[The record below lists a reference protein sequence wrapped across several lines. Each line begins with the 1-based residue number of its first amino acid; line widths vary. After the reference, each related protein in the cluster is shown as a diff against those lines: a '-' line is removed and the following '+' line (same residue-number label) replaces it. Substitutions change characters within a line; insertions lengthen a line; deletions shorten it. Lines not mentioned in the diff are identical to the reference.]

1 MKNKVK
7 KLLLLMWILLI
18 CCILS
23 SCEKEKKKVTITV
36 IHSWGGT
43 EADHVAMRQIYEQ
56 FQNENPDIN
65 LRLISMPTRNE
76 TLRKVED
83 MIMVGDTPD
92 IIAFSG
98 MGENSIYNF
107 MVENNMALDIQPY
120 LEEDS
125 EFDRDISE
133 TNKKYWKTKAG
144 NLYTVVDVL
153 SLSGGYWYNEE
164 ILEKSG
170 IKELP
175 STWDEFISMCT
186 QINNRAEKE
195 STEVKPLKPSAEG
208 YLYFMDHMLLNRTDT
223 INDVRHDSFI
233 DVLKKMES
241 IYQFSTFENMSY
253 SYRDETELFNEGRL
267 AIYVNGVWAA
277 PMISENIHAKYA
289 LLPTND
295 GISMSCESASLGY
308 VLGKSGSRERED
320 ASVRFLKYMLS
331 KKVQIQ
337 ILEQTE
343 QFPANPNISLEKYKD
358 EKKRMYQAVK
368 TVLDANRKI
377 EIPDNVWSAS
387 QKEYFTDSLVY
398 VQRSC
403 LCTEKATHHSAYKRY
418 AQPDNAF
425 QHHTCRH
432 TACRTCGLRASHSHV
447 EGRKSKRPQLVAVR

>member
-1 MKNKVK
+1 MKNNMK
-7 KLLLLMWILLI
+7 KLLLLMGIMLI
-18 CCILS
+18 CCMLS
-23 SCEKEKKKVTITV
+23 SCEKETKKVTITV

-125 EFDRDISE
+125 EFDRDVSK
-133 TNKKYWKTKAG
+133 TNKKYWTTKAG

-164 ILEKSG
+164 ILEKAG
-170 IKELP
+170 VKQLP
-175 STWDEFISMCT
+175 ETWNEFIDMCDR
-186 QINNRAEKE
+186 INEWSKKE
-195 STEVKPLKPSAEG
+195 SAEVKPLRPSAEG
-208 YLYFMDHMLLNRTDT
+208 YLYFMDHMLFSDKDSISEISDEDFADT
-223 INDVRHDSFI
+223 
-233 DVLKKMES
+233 LKKMES
-241 IYQFSTFENMSY
+241 IYHFSTFENTSY
-253 SYRDETELFNEGRL
+253 SYRDETRLFNEGRL
-267 AIYVNGVWAA
+267 AIYVNGVWGA
-277 PMISENIHAKYA
+277 PMISEKIHAKYA

-308 VLGKSGSRERED
+308 VLGKSGSKERED
-320 ASVRFLKYMLS
+320 ASVRFLKYILS
-331 KKVQIQ
+331 EKVQIQ
-337 ILEQTE
+337 ILERTE
-343 QFPANPNISLEKYKD
+343 QFPANPNISLEKYKN
-358 EKKRMYQAVK
+358 EKNRMYQAA
-368 TVLDANRKI
+368 TLVLDAERKI

-387 QKEYFTDSLVY
+387 QKEYFTDNIFKVLTNEMDKQELVDNID
-398 VQRSC
+398 
-403 LCTEKATHHSAYKRY
+403 KRI
-418 AQPDNAF
+418 
-425 QHHTCRH
+425 R
-432 TACRTCGLRASHSHV
+432 
-447 EGRKSKRPQLVAVR
+447 

>member
-43 EADHVAMRQIYEQ
+43 ETDHVAMRQIYEQ

-120 LEEDS
+120 LEEDL
-125 EFDRDISE
+125 EFDRDVSE
-133 TNKKYWKTKAG
+133 TNKKYWTTGAG
-144 NLYTVVDVL
+144 DLYTVVDVL

-164 ILEKSG
+164 ILEKAG
-170 IKELP
+170 IKQLP
-175 STWDEFISMCT
+175 ETWNEFIDMCDR
-186 QINNRAEKE
+186 INEWSKEE
-195 STEVKPLKPSAEG
+195 STEVKPLRPSAEG
-208 YLYFMDHMLLNRTDT
+208 YLYFMDHMLFSEKDSVSENSDEDFVDT
-223 INDVRHDSFI
+223 
-233 DVLKKMES
+233 LKKMES
-241 IYQFSTFENMSY
+241 IYHFSKFENTSY
-253 SYRDETELFNEGRL
+253 SYRDETRLFNEGRI
-267 AIYVNGVWAA
+267 AIYVNGVWGA
-277 PMISENIHAKYA
+277 PMISEKIHAKYA

-308 VLGKSGSRERED
+308 VLGKSGSKERED
-320 ASVRFLKYMLS
+320 ASVRFLKYILS
-331 KKVQIQ
+331 KKVQTQ
-337 ILEQTE
+337 ILERTE
-343 QFPANPNISLEKYKD
+343 QFPANPNISLEKYKN
-358 EKKRMYQAVK
+358 EKNRMYQAA
-368 TVLDANRKI
+368 TLVLDAERKI
-377 EIPDNVWSAS
+377 EIADNVWSAS
-387 QKEYFTDSLVY
+387 QKEYFTDNIFKVLTNEMDKQELVDNID
-398 VQRSC
+398 
-403 LCTEKATHHSAYKRY
+403 KRI
-418 AQPDNAF
+418 
-425 QHHTCRH
+425 R
-432 TACRTCGLRASHSHV
+432 
-447 EGRKSKRPQLVAVR
+447 

>member
-43 EADHVAMRQIYEQ
+43 ETDHVAMRQIYEQ

-120 LEEDS
+120 LEEDL
-125 EFDRDISE
+125 EFDRDVSE
-133 TNKKYWKTKAG
+133 TNKKYWTTGAG
-144 NLYTVVDVL
+144 DLYTVVDVL

-164 ILEKSG
+164 ILEKAG
-170 IKELP
+170 IKQLP
-175 STWDEFISMCT
+175 ETWNEFIDMCNR
-186 QINNRAEKE
+186 INEWSKEE
-195 STEVKPLKPSAEG
+195 STEVKPLRPSAEG
-208 YLYFMDHMLLNRTDT
+208 YVYFMDHMLFSEKDSVSEISDEDFVDT
-223 INDVRHDSFI
+223 
-233 DVLKKMES
+233 LKKMES
-241 IYQFSTFENMSY
+241 IYHFSKFENTSY
-253 SYRDETELFNEGRL
+253 SYRDETRLFNEGRI
-267 AIYVNGVWAA
+267 AIYVNGVWGA
-277 PMISENIHAKYA
+277 PMISEKIHAKYA

-308 VLGKSGSRERED
+308 VLGKSGSKERED
-320 ASVRFLKYMLS
+320 ASVRFLKYILS
-331 KKVQIQ
+331 KKVQTQ
-337 ILEQTE
+337 ILERTE
-343 QFPANPNISLEKYKD
+343 QFPANPNISLEKYKN
-358 EKKRMYQAVK
+358 EKNRMYQAA
-368 TVLDANRKI
+368 TLVLDAERKI

-387 QKEYFTDSLVY
+387 QKEYFTDNIFKVLTNEMDKQELVDNID
-398 VQRSC
+398 
-403 LCTEKATHHSAYKRY
+403 KRI
-418 AQPDNAF
+418 
-425 QHHTCRH
+425 R
-432 TACRTCGLRASHSHV
+432 
-447 EGRKSKRPQLVAVR
+447 

>member
-18 CCILS
+18 CCMLS
-23 SCEKEKKKVTITV
+23 GCEKEKKKVTITV

-120 LEEDS
+120 LEEDA
-125 EFDRDISE
+125 EFDGNVSKA
-133 TNKKYWKTKAG
+133 NKKYWTTKAG

-164 ILEKSG
+164 ILEKAG
-170 IKELP
+170 VKQLP
-175 STWDEFISMCT
+175 ETWNEFIDMCDR
-186 QINNRAEKE
+186 INEWSKKE
-195 STEVKPLKPSAEG
+195 SAEVKPLRPSAEG
-208 YLYFMDHMLLNRTDT
+208 YLYFMDHMLFSEKDSISEISDEDFVDT
-223 INDVRHDSFI
+223 
-233 DVLKKMES
+233 LKKMES
-241 IYQFSTFENMSY
+241 IYHFSTFENTSY
-253 SYRDETELFNEGRL
+253 SYRDETRLFNEGRL
-267 AIYVNGVWAA
+267 AIYVNGVWGA
-277 PMISENIHAKYA
+277 PMISEKIHAKYA
-289 LLPTND
+289 LLPTKD

-308 VLGKSGSRERED
+308 VLGKSGSKERED
-320 ASVRFLKYMLS
+320 ASVRFLKYILS
-331 KKVQIQ
+331 EKVQIQ
-337 ILEQTE
+337 ILERTE
-343 QFPANPNISLEKYKD
+343 QFPANPNISLEKYKN
-358 EKKRMYQAVK
+358 EKNRMYQAA
-368 TVLDANRKI
+368 TLVLDAERKI

-387 QKEYFTDSLVY
+387 QKEYFTDNIFKVLTNEMDKQELVDNID
-398 VQRSC
+398 
-403 LCTEKATHHSAYKRY
+403 KRI
-418 AQPDNAF
+418 
-425 QHHTCRH
+425 R
-432 TACRTCGLRASHSHV
+432 
-447 EGRKSKRPQLVAVR
+447 

>member
-1 MKNKVK
+1 MNNKVK

-18 CCILS
+18 CCMLS

-43 EADHVAMRQIYEQ
+43 ETDHVAMRQIYGQ

-125 EFDRDISE
+125 EFDRDVSE
-133 TNKKYWKTKAG
+133 TNKKYWTTGAG
-144 NLYTVVDVL
+144 DLYTVVDVL

-164 ILEKSG
+164 ILEKAG
-170 IKELP
+170 IKQLP
-175 STWDEFISMCT
+175 ETWNEFIDMCNR
-186 QINNRAEKE
+186 INEWSKEE
-195 STEVKPLKPSAEG
+195 STEVKPLRPSAEG
-208 YLYFMDHMLLNRTDT
+208 YLYFMDHMLFSEKDSVSEISDEDFVDT
-223 INDVRHDSFI
+223 
-233 DVLKKMES
+233 LKKMES
-241 IYQFSTFENMSY
+241 IYHFSKFENTSY
-253 SYRDETELFNEGRL
+253 SYRDETRLFNEGRI
-267 AIYVNGVWAA
+267 AIYVNGVWGA
-277 PMISENIHAKYA
+277 PMISEKIHAKYA

-308 VLGKSGSRERED
+308 VLGKSGSKERED
-320 ASVRFLKYMLS
+320 ASVRFLKYILS
-331 KKVQIQ
+331 KKVQTQ
-337 ILEQTE
+337 ILERTE
-343 QFPANPNISLEKYKD
+343 QFPANPNISLEKYKN
-358 EKKRMYQAVK
+358 EKNRMYQAA
-368 TVLDANRKI
+368 TLVLDAERKI

-387 QKEYFTDSLVY
+387 QKEYFTDNIFKVLTNEMDKQELVDNID
-398 VQRSC
+398 
-403 LCTEKATHHSAYKRY
+403 KRI
-418 AQPDNAF
+418 
-425 QHHTCRH
+425 R
-432 TACRTCGLRASHSHV
+432 
-447 EGRKSKRPQLVAVR
+447 

>member
-23 SCEKEKKKVTITV
+23 SCEKEKKKVIITV

-43 EADHVAMRQIYEQ
+43 ETDHVAMRQIYEQ

-120 LEEDS
+120 LEEDL
-125 EFDRDISE
+125 EFDRDVSE
-133 TNKKYWKTKAG
+133 TNKKYWTTGAG
-144 NLYTVVDVL
+144 DLYTVVDVL

-164 ILEKSG
+164 ILEKAG
-170 IKELP
+170 IKQLP
-175 STWDEFISMCT
+175 ETWNEFIDMCNR
-186 QINNRAEKE
+186 INEWSKEE
-195 STEVKPLKPSAEG
+195 STEVKPLRPSAEG
-208 YLYFMDHMLLNRTDT
+208 YLYFMDHMLFSEKDSVSEISDEDFVDT
-223 INDVRHDSFI
+223 
-233 DVLKKMES
+233 LKKMES
-241 IYQFSTFENMSY
+241 IYHFSKFENTSY
-253 SYRDETELFNEGRL
+253 SYRDETRLFNEGRI
-267 AIYVNGVWAA
+267 AIYVNGVWGA
-277 PMISENIHAKYA
+277 PMISEKIHAKYA

-308 VLGKSGSRERED
+308 VLGKSGSKERED
-320 ASVRFLKYMLS
+320 ASVRFLKYILS
-331 KKVQIQ
+331 KKVQTQ
-337 ILEQTE
+337 ILERTE
-343 QFPANPNISLEKYKD
+343 QFPANPNISLEKYKN
-358 EKKRMYQAVK
+358 EKNRMYQAA
-368 TVLDANRKI
+368 TLVLDAERKI

-387 QKEYFTDSLVY
+387 QKEYFTDNIFKVLTNEMDKQELVDNID
-398 VQRSC
+398 
-403 LCTEKATHHSAYKRY
+403 KRI
-418 AQPDNAF
+418 
-425 QHHTCRH
+425 R
-432 TACRTCGLRASHSHV
+432 
-447 EGRKSKRPQLVAVR
+447 

>member
-23 SCEKEKKKVTITV
+23 SCEKEKKKVIITV

-43 EADHVAMRQIYEQ
+43 ETDHVAMRQIYEQ

-107 MVENNMALDIQPY
+107 MVGNNMALDIQPY

-125 EFDRDISE
+125 EFDRDVSE
-133 TNKKYWKTKAG
+133 TNKKYWTTGAG
-144 NLYTVVDVL
+144 DLYTVVDVL

-164 ILEKSG
+164 ILEKAG
-170 IKELP
+170 IKQLP
-175 STWDEFISMCT
+175 ETWNEFIDMCDR
-186 QINNRAEKE
+186 INEWSKEE
-195 STEVKPLKPSAEG
+195 STEVKPLRPSAEG
-208 YLYFMDHMLLNRTDT
+208 YLYFMDHMLFSEKDSVSEISDEDFVDT
-223 INDVRHDSFI
+223 
-233 DVLKKMES
+233 LKKMES
-241 IYQFSTFENMSY
+241 IYHFSKFENTSY
-253 SYRDETELFNEGRL
+253 SYRDETRLFNEGRL
-267 AIYVNGVWAA
+267 AIYVNGVWGA
-277 PMISENIHAKYA
+277 PMISEKIHAKYA

-308 VLGKSGSRERED
+308 VLGKSGSKERED
-320 ASVRFLKYMLS
+320 ASVRFLKYILS
-331 KKVQIQ
+331 KKVQTQ
-337 ILEQTE
+337 ILERTE
-343 QFPANPNISLEKYKD
+343 QFPANPNISLEKYKN
-358 EKKRMYQAVK
+358 EKNRMYQAA
-368 TVLDANRKI
+368 TLVLDAERKI

-387 QKEYFTDSLVY
+387 QKEYFTDNIFKVLTNEMDKQELVDNIDKRIRRLKEHVKYCCQSKYFTCSFCLY
-398 VQRSC
+398 VNII
-403 LCTEKATHHSAYKRY
+403 H
-418 AQPDNAF
+418 D
-425 QHHTCRH
+425 
-432 TACRTCGLRASHSHV
+432 
-447 EGRKSKRPQLVAVR
+447 

>member
-43 EADHVAMRQIYEQ
+43 ETDHVAMRQIYEQ

-120 LEEDS
+120 LEEDL
-125 EFDRDISE
+125 EFDRDVSE
-133 TNKKYWKTKAG
+133 TNKKYWTTGAG
-144 NLYTVVDVL
+144 DLYTVVDVL

-164 ILEKSG
+164 ILEKAG
-170 IKELP
+170 IKQLP
-175 STWDEFISMCT
+175 ETWNEFIDMCNR
-186 QINNRAEKE
+186 INEWSKEE
-195 STEVKPLKPSAEG
+195 STELKPLRPSAEG
-208 YLYFMDHMLLNRTDT
+208 YLYFMDHMLFSEKDSVSEISDEDFVDT
-223 INDVRHDSFI
+223 
-233 DVLKKMES
+233 LKKMES
-241 IYQFSTFENMSY
+241 IYHFSKFENTSY
-253 SYRDETELFNEGRL
+253 SYRDETRLFNEGRI
-267 AIYVNGVWAA
+267 AIYVNGVWGA
-277 PMISENIHAKYA
+277 PMISEKIHAKYA

-308 VLGKSGSRERED
+308 VLGKSGSKERED
-320 ASVRFLKYMLS
+320 ASVRFLKYILS
-331 KKVQIQ
+331 KKVQTQ
-337 ILEQTE
+337 ILERTE
-343 QFPANPNISLEKYKD
+343 QFPANPNISLEKYKN
-358 EKKRMYQAVK
+358 EKNRMYQAA
-368 TVLDANRKI
+368 TLVLDAERKI

-387 QKEYFTDSLVY
+387 QKEYFTDNIFKLLTNEMDKQELVDNID
-398 VQRSC
+398 
-403 LCTEKATHHSAYKRY
+403 KRI
-418 AQPDNAF
+418 
-425 QHHTCRH
+425 R
-432 TACRTCGLRASHSHV
+432 
-447 EGRKSKRPQLVAVR
+447 

>member
-18 CCILS
+18 CCMLS
-23 SCEKEKKKVTITV
+23 GCEKEKKKVTITV

-120 LEEDS
+120 LEEDA
-125 EFDRDISE
+125 EFAGNVSK
-133 TNKKYWKTKAG
+133 TNKKYWTTKAG
-144 NLYTVVDVL
+144 NLYTIVDVL

-164 ILEKSG
+164 ILEKAG
-170 IKELP
+170 VRQLP
-175 STWDEFISMCT
+175 GTWNEFIAMCDR
-186 QINNRAEKE
+186 INEWAKKE
-195 STEVKPLKPSAEG
+195 SAEVKPLRPSAEG
-208 YLYFMDHMLLNRTDT
+208 YLYFMDHMLLSEKDALNEIGDE
-223 INDVRHDSFI
+223 DFL

-241 IYQFSTFENMSY
+241 IYSFSTFENTAY
-253 SYRDETELFNEGRL
+253 SYRDETRLFNEGRL
-267 AIYVNGVWAA
+267 AICVNGVWGA
-277 PMISENIHAKYA
+277 PMISEKIHAKYA

-295 GISMSCESASLGY
+295 GISMSCESSSLGY
-308 VLGKSGSRERED
+308 VLGKSGSKEQED
-320 ASVRFLKYMLS
+320 ASVRFLKYILS
-331 KKVQIQ
+331 KKVQTQ
-337 ILEQTE
+337 ILERTE

-358 EKKRMYQAVK
+358 EKKRMYQAA
-368 TVLDANRKI
+368 TLVLDAERKI

-387 QKEYFTDSLVY
+387 QKEYFTDNIFKVLTNEMDKQELVDNID
-398 VQRSC
+398 
-403 LCTEKATHHSAYKRY
+403 KRI
-418 AQPDNAF
+418 
-425 QHHTCRH
+425 R
-432 TACRTCGLRASHSHV
+432 
-447 EGRKSKRPQLVAVR
+447 

>member
-7 KLLLLMWILLI
+7 KLLLLIWILLI

-43 EADHVAMRQIYEQ
+43 ETDHVAMRQIYEQ

-133 TNKKYWKTKAG
+133 TNKKYWTTGAG
-144 NLYTVVDVL
+144 DLYTVVDVL

-170 IKELP
+170 IKQLP
-175 STWDEFISMCT
+175 ETWNEFIDMCDR
-186 QINNRAEKE
+186 INEWSKEE
-195 STEVKPLKPSAEG
+195 STEVKPLRPSAEG
-208 YLYFMDHMLLNRTDT
+208 YLYFMDHMLFSEKDSVSEISDEDFVDT
-223 INDVRHDSFI
+223 
-233 DVLKKMES
+233 LKKMES
-241 IYQFSTFENMSY
+241 IYHFSKFENTSY
-253 SYRDETELFNEGRL
+253 SYRDETRLFNEGRL
-267 AIYVNGVWAA
+267 AIYVNGVWGA
-277 PMISENIHAKYA
+277 PMISEKIHAKYA

-308 VLGKSGSRERED
+308 VLGKSGSKERED
-320 ASVRFLKYMLS
+320 ASVRFLKYILS
-331 KKVQIQ
+331 KKVQTQ
-337 ILEQTE
+337 ILERTE
-343 QFPANPNISLEKYKD
+343 QFPANPNISLEKYKN
-358 EKKRMYQAVK
+358 EKNRMYQAA
-368 TVLDANRKI
+368 TLVLDAERKI

-387 QKEYFTDSLVY
+387 QKEYFTDNIFKVLMNEMDKQELVDNID
-398 VQRSC
+398 
-403 LCTEKATHHSAYKRY
+403 KRI
-418 AQPDNAF
+418 
-425 QHHTCRH
+425 R
-432 TACRTCGLRASHSHV
+432 
-447 EGRKSKRPQLVAVR
+447 

>member
-18 CCILS
+18 CCMLRG
-23 SCEKEKKKVTITV
+23 CEQEKKKVTITV

-120 LEEDS
+120 LEEDA
-125 EFDRDISE
+125 EFAGNVSK
-133 TNKKYWKTKAG
+133 TNKKYWTTKAG
-144 NLYTVVDVL
+144 NLYTIVDVL

-164 ILEKSG
+164 ILEKAG
-170 IKELP
+170 VRQLP
-175 STWDEFISMCT
+175 GTWNEFIAMCDR
-186 QINNRAEKE
+186 INEWAKKE
-195 STEVKPLKPSAEG
+195 SAEVKPLRPSAEG
-208 YLYFMDHMLLNRTDT
+208 YLYFMDHMLLSEKDALNEIGDE
-223 INDVRHDSFI
+223 DFLY
-233 DVLKKMES
+233 VLKKMES
-241 IYQFSTFENMSY
+241 IYSFSTFENIAY
-253 SYRDETELFNEGRL
+253 SYRDETRLFNEGRL
-267 AIYVNGVWAA
+267 AIYVNGVWGA
-277 PMISENIHAKYA
+277 PMISEKIHAKYA

-295 GISMSCESASLGY
+295 GISMSCESSSLGY
-308 VLGKSGSRERED
+308 VLGKSGSKERED
-320 ASVRFLKYMLS
+320 ASVRFLKYILS
-331 KKVQIQ
+331 KKVQTQ
-337 ILEQTE
+337 ILERTE

-358 EKKRMYQAVK
+358 EKKRMYQAA
-368 TVLDANRKI
+368 TLVLDAERKI

-387 QKEYFTDSLVY
+387 QKEYFTDNIFRVLTNEMDKQELVDNI
-398 VQRSC
+398 
-403 LCTEKATHHSAYKRY
+403 EKRI
-418 AQPDNAF
+418 
-425 QHHTCRH
+425 R
-432 TACRTCGLRASHSHV
+432 
-447 EGRKSKRPQLVAVR
+447 

>member
-18 CCILS
+18 CFMLS
-23 SCEKEKKKVTITV
+23 GCEKEKKKVTITV

-125 EFDRDISE
+125 EFDRDISK
-133 TNKKYWKTKAG
+133 TNKKYWTTKAG

-164 ILEKSG
+164 ILEKAG
-170 IKELP
+170 VRQLP
-175 STWDEFISMCT
+175 GTWNEFIAMCDR
-186 QINNRAEKE
+186 INEWAKKE
-195 STEVKPLKPSAEG
+195 SAEVKPLRPSAEG
-208 YLYFMDHMLLNRTDT
+208 YLYFMDHMLFSEKDSISEISDEDFVDT
-223 INDVRHDSFI
+223 
-233 DVLKKMES
+233 LKKMES
-241 IYQFSTFENMSY
+241 IYHFSTFENTSY
-253 SYRDETELFNEGRL
+253 SYRDETRLFNEGRL
-267 AIYVNGVWAA
+267 AIYVNGVWGA
-277 PMISENIHAKYA
+277 PMISEKIHAKYA
-289 LLPTND
+289 LLPTKD

-308 VLGKSGSRERED
+308 VLGKSGSKERED
-320 ASVRFLKYMLS
+320 ASVRFLKYILS
-331 KKVQIQ
+331 EKVQIQ
-337 ILEQTE
+337 ILERTE
-343 QFPANPNISLEKYKD
+343 QFPANPNISLEKYKN
-358 EKKRMYQAVK
+358 EKNRMYQAA
-368 TVLDANRKI
+368 TLVLDAERKI

-387 QKEYFTDSLVY
+387 QKEYFTDNIFKVLTNEMDKQELVDNID
-398 VQRSC
+398 
-403 LCTEKATHHSAYKRY
+403 KRI
-418 AQPDNAF
+418 
-425 QHHTCRH
+425 R
-432 TACRTCGLRASHSHV
+432 
-447 EGRKSKRPQLVAVR
+447 

>member
-7 KLLLLMWILLI
+7 KLLLLIWILLI

-43 EADHVAMRQIYEQ
+43 ETDHVAMRQIYEQ

-125 EFDRDISE
+125 EFDRDVSE
-133 TNKKYWKTKAG
+133 TNKKYWTTGAG
-144 NLYTVVDVL
+144 DLYTVVDVL

-164 ILEKSG
+164 ILEKAG
-170 IKELP
+170 IKQLP
-175 STWDEFISMCT
+175 ETWNEFIDMCDR
-186 QINNRAEKE
+186 INEWSKEE
-195 STEVKPLKPSAEG
+195 STEVKPLRPSAEG
-208 YLYFMDHMLLNRTDT
+208 YLYFMDHMLFSEKDSVSEISDEDFVDT
-223 INDVRHDSFI
+223 
-233 DVLKKMES
+233 LKKMES
-241 IYQFSTFENMSY
+241 IYHFSKFENTSY
-253 SYRDETELFNEGRL
+253 SYRDETRLFNEGRL
-267 AIYVNGVWAA
+267 AIYVNGVWGA
-277 PMISENIHAKYA
+277 PMISEKIHATYA

-308 VLGKSGSRERED
+308 VLGKSGSKERED
-320 ASVRFLKYMLS
+320 ASVRFLKYILS
-331 KKVQIQ
+331 KKVQTQ
-337 ILEQTE
+337 ILERTE
-343 QFPANPNISLEKYKD
+343 QFPANPNISLEKYKN
-358 EKKRMYQAVK
+358 EKNRMYQAA
-368 TVLDANRKI
+368 TLVLDAERKI

-387 QKEYFTDSLVY
+387 QKEYFTDNIFKVLTNEMDKQELVDNID
-398 VQRSC
+398 
-403 LCTEKATHHSAYKRY
+403 KRI
-418 AQPDNAF
+418 
-425 QHHTCRH
+425 R
-432 TACRTCGLRASHSHV
+432 
-447 EGRKSKRPQLVAVR
+447 

>member
-18 CCILS
+18 CCMLS
-23 SCEKEKKKVTITV
+23 SCEKGKKKVIITV

-43 EADHVAMRQIYEQ
+43 ETDHVAMRQIYEQ

-125 EFDRDISE
+125 EFDRDVSE
-133 TNKKYWKTKAG
+133 TNKKYWTTGAG
-144 NLYTVVDVL
+144 DLYTVVDVL

-164 ILEKSG
+164 ILEKAG
-170 IKELP
+170 IKQLP
-175 STWDEFISMCT
+175 ETWNEFIDMCNR
-186 QINNRAEKE
+186 INEWSKEE
-195 STEVKPLKPSAEG
+195 STEVKPLRPSAEG
-208 YLYFMDHMLLNRTDT
+208 YLYFMDHMLFSEKDSVSEISDEDFVDT
-223 INDVRHDSFI
+223 
-233 DVLKKMES
+233 LKKMES
-241 IYQFSTFENMSY
+241 IYHFSKFENTSY
-253 SYRDETELFNEGRL
+253 SYRDETRLFNEGRI
-267 AIYVNGVWAA
+267 AIYVNGVWGA
-277 PMISENIHAKYA
+277 PMISEKIHAKYA

-308 VLGKSGSRERED
+308 VLGKSGSKERED
-320 ASVRFLKYMLS
+320 ASVRFLKYILS
-331 KKVQIQ
+331 KKVQTQ
-337 ILEQTE
+337 ILERTE
-343 QFPANPNISLEKYKD
+343 QFPANPNISLEKYKN
-358 EKKRMYQAVK
+358 EKKRMYQAS
-368 TVLDANRKI
+368 TLVLDAERKI

-387 QKEYFTDSLVY
+387 QKEYFTDNIFKVLTNEMDKQELVDNID
-398 VQRSC
+398 
-403 LCTEKATHHSAYKRY
+403 KRI
-418 AQPDNAF
+418 
-425 QHHTCRH
+425 R
-432 TACRTCGLRASHSHV
+432 
-447 EGRKSKRPQLVAVR
+447 

>member
-18 CCILS
+18 CCMLS
-23 SCEKEKKKVTITV
+23 GCEKEKKKVTITV

-125 EFDRDISE
+125 EFDRDVSK
-133 TNKKYWKTKAG
+133 TNKKYWTTKAG

-164 ILEKSG
+164 ILEKAG
-170 IKELP
+170 VKQLP
-175 STWDEFISMCT
+175 ETWNEFIDMCDR
-186 QINNRAEKE
+186 INEWSKEE
-195 STEVKPLKPSAEG
+195 STEVKPLRPSAEG
-208 YLYFMDHMLLNRTDT
+208 YLYFMDHMLFSEKDSVSEISDEDFVDT
-223 INDVRHDSFI
+223 
-233 DVLKKMES
+233 LKKMES
-241 IYQFSTFENMSY
+241 IYHFSTFENTSY
-253 SYRDETELFNEGRL
+253 SYRDETRLFNEGRL
-267 AIYVNGVWAA
+267 AIYVNGVWGA
-277 PMISENIHAKYA
+277 PMISEKIHAKYA
-289 LLPTND
+289 LLPTKD

-308 VLGKSGSRERED
+308 VLGKSGSKERED
-320 ASVRFLKYMLS
+320 ASVRFLKYILS
-331 KKVQIQ
+331 EKVQIQ
-337 ILEQTE
+337 ILERTE
-343 QFPANPNISLEKYKD
+343 QFPANPNISLEKYKN
-358 EKKRMYQAVK
+358 EKNRMYQAA
-368 TVLDANRKI
+368 TLVLDAERKI

-387 QKEYFTDSLVY
+387 QKEYFTDNIFKVLTNEMDKQELVDNID
-398 VQRSC
+398 
-403 LCTEKATHHSAYKRY
+403 KRI
-418 AQPDNAF
+418 
-425 QHHTCRH
+425 R
-432 TACRTCGLRASHSHV
+432 
-447 EGRKSKRPQLVAVR
+447 

>member
-43 EADHVAMRQIYEQ
+43 ETDHVAMRQIYEQ

-120 LEEDS
+120 LEEDL
-125 EFDRDISE
+125 EFDRDVSE
-133 TNKKYWKTKAG
+133 TNKKYWTTGAG
-144 NLYTVVDVL
+144 DLYTVVDVL

-164 ILEKSG
+164 ILEKAG
-170 IKELP
+170 IKQLP
-175 STWDEFISMCT
+175 ETWNEFIDMCNR
-186 QINNRAEKE
+186 INEWSKEE
-195 STEVKPLKPSAEG
+195 STELKPLRPSAEG
-208 YLYFMDHMLLNRTDT
+208 YLYFMDHMLFSEKDSVSEISDEDFVDT
-223 INDVRHDSFI
+223 
-233 DVLKKMES
+233 LKKMES
-241 IYQFSTFENMSY
+241 IYHFSKFENTSY
-253 SYRDETELFNEGRL
+253 SYRDETRLFNEGRI
-267 AIYVNGVWAA
+267 AIYVNGVWGA
-277 PMISENIHAKYA
+277 PMISEKIHAKYA

-308 VLGKSGSRERED
+308 VLGKSGSKERED
-320 ASVRFLKYMLS
+320 ASVRFLKYILS
-331 KKVQIQ
+331 KKVQTQ
-337 ILEQTE
+337 ILERTE
-343 QFPANPNISLEKYKD
+343 QFPANPNISLEKYKN
-358 EKKRMYQAVK
+358 EKNRMYQAA
-368 TVLDANRKI
+368 TLVLDAERKI

-387 QKEYFTDSLVY
+387 QKEYFTDNIFKLLTNEMDKQELV
-398 VQRSC
+398 
-403 LCTEKATHHSAYKRY
+403 
-418 AQPDNAF
+418 DNIDKII
-425 QHHTCRH
+425 R
-432 TACRTCGLRASHSHV
+432 
-447 EGRKSKRPQLVAVR
+447 

>member
-18 CCILS
+18 CCMLS

-43 EADHVAMRQIYEQ
+43 ETDHVAMRQIYGQ

-125 EFDRDISE
+125 EFDRDVSE
-133 TNKKYWKTKAG
+133 TNKKYWTTGAG
-144 NLYTVVDVL
+144 DLYTVVDVL

-164 ILEKSG
+164 ILEKAG
-170 IKELP
+170 IKQLP
-175 STWDEFISMCT
+175 ETWNEFIDMCNR
-186 QINNRAEKE
+186 INEWSKEE
-195 STEVKPLKPSAEG
+195 STEVKPLRPSAEG
-208 YLYFMDHMLLNRTDT
+208 YLYFMDHMLFSEKDSVSEISDEDFVDT
-223 INDVRHDSFI
+223 
-233 DVLKKMES
+233 LKKMES
-241 IYQFSTFENMSY
+241 IYHFSKFENTSY
-253 SYRDETELFNEGRL
+253 SYRDETRLFNEGRI
-267 AIYVNGVWAA
+267 AIYVNGVWGA
-277 PMISENIHAKYA
+277 PMISEKIHAKYA

-308 VLGKSGSRERED
+308 VLGKSGSKERED
-320 ASVRFLKYMLS
+320 ASVRFLKYILS
-331 KKVQIQ
+331 KKVQTQ
-337 ILEQTE
+337 ILERTE
-343 QFPANPNISLEKYKD
+343 QFPANPNISLEKYKN
-358 EKKRMYQAVK
+358 EKNRMYQAA
-368 TVLDANRKI
+368 TLVLDAERKI

-387 QKEYFTDSLVY
+387 QKEYFTDNIFKVLTNEMDKQELVDNID
-398 VQRSC
+398 
-403 LCTEKATHHSAYKRY
+403 KRI
-418 AQPDNAF
+418 
-425 QHHTCRH
+425 R
-432 TACRTCGLRASHSHV
+432 
-447 EGRKSKRPQLVAVR
+447 

>member
-23 SCEKEKKKVTITV
+23 SCEKEKKKVIITV

-43 EADHVAMRQIYEQ
+43 ETDHVAMRQIYEQ

-120 LEEDS
+120 LEEDL
-125 EFDRDISE
+125 EFDRDVSE
-133 TNKKYWKTKAG
+133 TNKKYWTTGAG
-144 NLYTVVDVL
+144 DLYTVVDVL

-164 ILEKSG
+164 ILEKAG
-170 IKELP
+170 IKQLP
-175 STWDEFISMCT
+175 ETWNEFIDMCDR
-186 QINNRAEKE
+186 INEWSKEE
-195 STEVKPLKPSAEG
+195 STEVKPLRPSAEG
-208 YLYFMDHMLLNRTDT
+208 YLYFMDHMLFSEKDSVSEISDENFVDT
-223 INDVRHDSFI
+223 
-233 DVLKKMES
+233 LKKMES
-241 IYQFSTFENMSY
+241 IYHFSKFENTSY
-253 SYRDETELFNEGRL
+253 SYRDETRLFNEGRL
-267 AIYVNGVWAA
+267 AIYVNGVWGA
-277 PMISENIHAKYA
+277 PMISEKIHAKYA

-308 VLGKSGSRERED
+308 VLGKSGSKERED
-320 ASVRFLKYMLS
+320 ASVRFLKYILS
-331 KKVQIQ
+331 KKVQTQ
-337 ILEQTE
+337 ILERTE
-343 QFPANPNISLEKYKD
+343 QFPANPNISLEKYKN
-358 EKKRMYQAVK
+358 EKNRMYQAA
-368 TVLDANRKI
+368 TLVLDAERKI

-387 QKEYFTDSLVY
+387 QKEYFTDNIFKVLTNEMDKQELVDNID
-398 VQRSC
+398 
-403 LCTEKATHHSAYKRY
+403 KRI
-418 AQPDNAF
+418 
-425 QHHTCRH
+425 R
-432 TACRTCGLRASHSHV
+432 
-447 EGRKSKRPQLVAVR
+447 

>member
-43 EADHVAMRQIYEQ
+43 ETDHVAMRQIYEQ

-120 LEEDS
+120 LEEDL
-125 EFDRDISE
+125 EFDRDVSE
-133 TNKKYWKTKAG
+133 TNKKYWTTGAG
-144 NLYTVVDVL
+144 DLYTVVDVL

-164 ILEKSG
+164 ILEKAG
-170 IKELP
+170 IKQLP
-175 STWDEFISMCT
+175 ETWNEFIDMCDR
-186 QINNRAEKE
+186 INEWSKEE
-195 STEVKPLKPSAEG
+195 STEVKPLRPSAEG
-208 YLYFMDHMLLNRTDT
+208 YLYFMDHILFSEKDSVSEISDEDFVDT
-223 INDVRHDSFI
+223 
-233 DVLKKMES
+233 LKKMES
-241 IYQFSTFENMSY
+241 IYHFSKFENTSY
-253 SYRDETELFNEGRL
+253 SYRDETRLFNEGRI
-267 AIYVNGVWAA
+267 AIYVNGVWGA
-277 PMISENIHAKYA
+277 PMISEKIHAKYA

-308 VLGKSGSRERED
+308 VLGKSGSKERED
-320 ASVRFLKYMLS
+320 ASVRFLKYILS
-331 KKVQIQ
+331 KKVQTQ
-337 ILEQTE
+337 ILERTE
-343 QFPANPNISLEKYKD
+343 QFPANPNISLEKYKN
-358 EKKRMYQAVK
+358 EKNRMYQAA
-368 TVLDANRKI
+368 TLVLDAERKI

-387 QKEYFTDSLVY
+387 QKEYFTDNIFKVLTNEMDKQELVDNID
-398 VQRSC
+398 
-403 LCTEKATHHSAYKRY
+403 KRI
-418 AQPDNAF
+418 
-425 QHHTCRH
+425 R
-432 TACRTCGLRASHSHV
+432 
-447 EGRKSKRPQLVAVR
+447 

>member
-43 EADHVAMRQIYEQ
+43 ETDHVAMRQIYEQ

-120 LEEDS
+120 LEEDL
-125 EFDRDISE
+125 EFDRDVSE
-133 TNKKYWKTKAG
+133 TNKKYWTTGAG
-144 NLYTVVDVL
+144 DLYTVVDVL

-164 ILEKSG
+164 ILEKAG
-170 IKELP
+170 IKQLP
-175 STWDEFISMCT
+175 ETWNEFIDMCNR
-186 QINNRAEKE
+186 INEWSKEE
-195 STEVKPLKPSAEG
+195 STELKPLRPSAEG
-208 YLYFMDHMLLNRTDT
+208 YLYFMDHMLFSEKDSVSEISDEDFVDT
-223 INDVRHDSFI
+223 
-233 DVLKKMES
+233 LKKMES
-241 IYQFSTFENMSY
+241 IYHFSKFENTSY
-253 SYRDETELFNEGRL
+253 SYRDETRLFNEGRI
-267 AIYVNGVWAA
+267 AIYVNGVWGA
-277 PMISENIHAKYA
+277 PMISEKIHAKYA

-308 VLGKSGSRERED
+308 VLGKSGSKERED
-320 ASVRFLKYMLS
+320 ASVRFLKYILS
-331 KKVQIQ
+331 KKVQTQ
-337 ILEQTE
+337 ILERTE
-343 QFPANPNISLEKYKD
+343 QFPANPNISLEKYKN
-358 EKKRMYQAVK
+358 EKNRMYQAA
-368 TVLDANRKI
+368 TLVLDAERKI

-387 QKEYFTDSLVY
+387 QKEYFTDNIFKLLTNEMEKQELVDNID
-398 VQRSC
+398 
-403 LCTEKATHHSAYKRY
+403 KRI
-418 AQPDNAF
+418 
-425 QHHTCRH
+425 R
-432 TACRTCGLRASHSHV
+432 
-447 EGRKSKRPQLVAVR
+447 

>member
-7 KLLLLMWILLI
+7 KLLLLIWILLI

-23 SCEKEKKKVTITV
+23 SCEKGKKKVTITV

-43 EADHVAMRQIYEQ
+43 ETDHVAMRQIYEQ

-133 TNKKYWKTKAG
+133 TNKKYWTTGAG
-144 NLYTVVDVL
+144 DLYTVVDVL

-164 ILEKSG
+164 ILEKAG
-170 IKELP
+170 IKQLP
-175 STWDEFISMCT
+175 ETWNEFIDMCDR
-186 QINNRAEKE
+186 INEWSKEE
-195 STEVKPLKPSAEG
+195 STEVKPLRPSAEG
-208 YLYFMDHMLLNRTDT
+208 YLYFMDHMLFSEKDSVSEISDEDFVDT
-223 INDVRHDSFI
+223 
-233 DVLKKMES
+233 LKKMES
-241 IYQFSTFENMSY
+241 IYHFSKFENTSY
-253 SYRDETELFNEGRL
+253 SYRDETRLFNEGRL
-267 AIYVNGVWAA
+267 AIYVNGVWGA
-277 PMISENIHAKYA
+277 PMISEKIHAKYA

-308 VLGKSGSRERED
+308 VLGKSGSKERED
-320 ASVRFLKYMLS
+320 ASVRFLKYILS
-331 KKVQIQ
+331 KKVQTQ
-337 ILEQTE
+337 ILERTE
-343 QFPANPNISLEKYKD
+343 QFPANPNISLEKYKN
-358 EKKRMYQAVK
+358 EKNRMYQAA
-368 TVLDANRKI
+368 TLVLDAERKI

-387 QKEYFTDSLVY
+387 QKEYFTDNIFKVLTNEMDKQELVDNID
-398 VQRSC
+398 
-403 LCTEKATHHSAYKRY
+403 KRI
-418 AQPDNAF
+418 
-425 QHHTCRH
+425 R
-432 TACRTCGLRASHSHV
+432 
-447 EGRKSKRPQLVAVR
+447 

>member
-7 KLLLLMWILLI
+7 KLLLLIWILLI

-43 EADHVAMRQIYEQ
+43 ETDHVAMRQIYEQ
-56 FQNENPDIN
+56 FQNENPGIN

-133 TNKKYWKTKAG
+133 TNKKYWTTGAG
-144 NLYTVVDVL
+144 DLYTVVDVL

-170 IKELP
+170 IKQLP
-175 STWDEFISMCT
+175 ETWNEFIDMCDR
-186 QINNRAEKE
+186 INEWSKEE
-195 STEVKPLKPSAEG
+195 STEVKPLRPSAEG
-208 YLYFMDHMLLNRTDT
+208 YLYFMDHMLFSEKDSVSEISDEDFVDT
-223 INDVRHDSFI
+223 
-233 DVLKKMES
+233 LKKMES
-241 IYQFSTFENMSY
+241 IYHFSKFENTSY
-253 SYRDETELFNEGRL
+253 SYRDETRLFNEGRL
-267 AIYVNGVWAA
+267 AIYVNGVWGA
-277 PMISENIHAKYA
+277 PMISEKIHAKYA

-308 VLGKSGSRERED
+308 VLGKSGSKERED
-320 ASVRFLKYMLS
+320 ASVRFLKYILS
-331 KKVQIQ
+331 KKVQTQ
-337 ILEQTE
+337 ILERTE
-343 QFPANPNISLEKYKD
+343 QFPANPNISLEKYKN
-358 EKKRMYQAVK
+358 EKNRMYQAA
-368 TVLDANRKI
+368 TLVLDAERKI

-387 QKEYFTDSLVY
+387 QKEYFTDNIFKVLTNEMDKQELVDNID
-398 VQRSC
+398 
-403 LCTEKATHHSAYKRY
+403 KRI
-418 AQPDNAF
+418 
-425 QHHTCRH
+425 R
-432 TACRTCGLRASHSHV
+432 
-447 EGRKSKRPQLVAVR
+447 

>member
-18 CCILS
+18 CCMLS

-43 EADHVAMRQIYEQ
+43 ETDHVAMRQIYGQ

-107 MVENNMALDIQPY
+107 MVENNMALDIQSY

-125 EFDRDISE
+125 EFDRDVSE
-133 TNKKYWKTKAG
+133 TNKKYWTTGAG
-144 NLYTVVDVL
+144 DLYTVVDVL

-164 ILEKSG
+164 ILEKAG
-170 IKELP
+170 IKQLP
-175 STWDEFISMCT
+175 ETWNEFIDMCNR
-186 QINNRAEKE
+186 INEWSKEE
-195 STEVKPLKPSAEG
+195 STEVKPLRPSAEG
-208 YLYFMDHMLLNRTDT
+208 YLYFIDHMLFSEKDSVSEISDEDFVDT
-223 INDVRHDSFI
+223 
-233 DVLKKMES
+233 LKKMES
-241 IYQFSTFENMSY
+241 IYHFSKFENTSY
-253 SYRDETELFNEGRL
+253 SYRDETRLFNEGRI
-267 AIYVNGVWAA
+267 AIYVNGVWGA
-277 PMISENIHAKYA
+277 PMISEKIHAKYA

-308 VLGKSGSRERED
+308 VLGKSGSKERED
-320 ASVRFLKYMLS
+320 ASVRFLKYILS
-331 KKVQIQ
+331 KKVQTQ
-337 ILEQTE
+337 ILERTE
-343 QFPANPNISLEKYKD
+343 QFPANPNISLEKYKN
-358 EKKRMYQAVK
+358 EKNRMYQAA
-368 TVLDANRKI
+368 TLVLDAERKI

-387 QKEYFTDSLVY
+387 QKEYFTDNIFKVLTNEMDKQELVDNID
-398 VQRSC
+398 
-403 LCTEKATHHSAYKRY
+403 KRI
-418 AQPDNAF
+418 
-425 QHHTCRH
+425 R
-432 TACRTCGLRASHSHV
+432 
-447 EGRKSKRPQLVAVR
+447 

>member
-43 EADHVAMRQIYEQ
+43 ETDHVAMRQIYEQ

-120 LEEDS
+120 LEEDL
-125 EFDRDISE
+125 EFDRDVSE
-133 TNKKYWKTKAG
+133 TNKKYWTTGAG
-144 NLYTVVDVL
+144 DLYTVVDVL

-164 ILEKSG
+164 ILEKAG
-170 IKELP
+170 IKQLP
-175 STWDEFISMCT
+175 ETWNEFIDMCNR
-186 QINNRAEKE
+186 INEWSKEE
-195 STEVKPLKPSAEG
+195 STELKPLRPSAEG
-208 YLYFMDHMLLNRTDT
+208 YLYFMDHMLFSEKDSVSEISDEDFVDT
-223 INDVRHDSFI
+223 
-233 DVLKKMES
+233 LKKMES
-241 IYQFSTFENMSY
+241 IYHFSKFENTSY
-253 SYRDETELFNEGRL
+253 SYRDETRLFNEGRI
-267 AIYVNGVWAA
+267 AIYVNGVWGA
-277 PMISENIHAKYA
+277 PMISEKIHAKYA

-308 VLGKSGSRERED
+308 VLGKSGSKERED
-320 ASVRFLKYMLS
+320 ASVRFLKYILS
-331 KKVQIQ
+331 KKVQTQ
-337 ILEQTE
+337 ILERTE
-343 QFPANPNISLEKYKD
+343 QFPANPNISLEKYKN
-358 EKKRMYQAVK
+358 EKNRMYQAA
-368 TVLDANRKI
+368 TLVLDAERKI

-387 QKEYFTDSLVY
+387 QKEYFTDNIFKVLTNEMDKQELVDNID
-398 VQRSC
+398 
-403 LCTEKATHHSAYKRY
+403 KRI
-418 AQPDNAF
+418 
-425 QHHTCRH
+425 R
-432 TACRTCGLRASHSHV
+432 
-447 EGRKSKRPQLVAVR
+447 

>member
-43 EADHVAMRQIYEQ
+43 ETDHVAMRQIYEQ

-120 LEEDS
+120 LEEDL
-125 EFDRDISE
+125 EFDRDVSE
-133 TNKKYWKTKAG
+133 TNKKYWTTGAG
-144 NLYTVVDVL
+144 DLYTVVDVL

-164 ILEKSG
+164 ILEKAG
-170 IKELP
+170 IKQLP
-175 STWDEFISMCT
+175 ETWNEFIDMCDR
-186 QINNRAEKE
+186 INEWSKEE
-195 STEVKPLKPSAEG
+195 STEVKPLRPSAEG
-208 YLYFMDHMLLNRTDT
+208 YLYFMDHMLFSEKDSVSEISDENFVDT
-223 INDVRHDSFI
+223 
-233 DVLKKMES
+233 LKKMES
-241 IYQFSTFENMSY
+241 IYHFSKFENTSY
-253 SYRDETELFNEGRL
+253 SYRDETRLFNEGRL
-267 AIYVNGVWAA
+267 AIYVNGVWGA
-277 PMISENIHAKYA
+277 PMISEKIHAKYA

-308 VLGKSGSRERED
+308 VLGKSGSKERED
-320 ASVRFLKYMLS
+320 ASVRFLKYILS
-331 KKVQIQ
+331 KKVQTQ
-337 ILEQTE
+337 ILERTE
-343 QFPANPNISLEKYKD
+343 QFPANPNISLEKYKN
-358 EKKRMYQAVK
+358 EKNRMYQAA
-368 TVLDANRKI
+368 TLVLDAERKI

-387 QKEYFTDSLVY
+387 QKEYFTDNIFKVLTNEMDKQELVDNID
-398 VQRSC
+398 
-403 LCTEKATHHSAYKRY
+403 KRI
-418 AQPDNAF
+418 
-425 QHHTCRH
+425 R
-432 TACRTCGLRASHSHV
+432 
-447 EGRKSKRPQLVAVR
+447 

>member
-43 EADHVAMRQIYEQ
+43 ETDHVAMRQIYEQ

-120 LEEDS
+120 LEEDL
-125 EFDRDISE
+125 EFDRDVSE
-133 TNKKYWKTKAG
+133 TNKKYWTTGAG
-144 NLYTVVDVL
+144 DLYTVVDVL

-164 ILEKSG
+164 ILEKAG
-170 IKELP
+170 IKQLP
-175 STWDEFISMCT
+175 ETWNEFIDMCDR
-186 QINNRAEKE
+186 INEWSKEE
-195 STEVKPLKPSAEG
+195 STEVKPLRPSAEG
-208 YLYFMDHMLLNRTDT
+208 YLYFMDHMLFSEKDSVSEISDEDFVDT
-223 INDVRHDSFI
+223 
-233 DVLKKMES
+233 LKKMES
-241 IYQFSTFENMSY
+241 IYHFSKFENTSY
-253 SYRDETELFNEGRL
+253 SYRDETRLFNEGRI
-267 AIYVNGVWAA
+267 AIYVNGVWGA
-277 PMISENIHAKYA
+277 PMISEKIHAKYA

-308 VLGKSGSRERED
+308 VLGKSGSKERED
-320 ASVRFLKYMLS
+320 ASVRFLKYILS
-331 KKVQIQ
+331 KKVQTQ
-337 ILEQTE
+337 ILERTE
-343 QFPANPNISLEKYKD
+343 QFPANPNISLEKYKN
-358 EKKRMYQAVK
+358 EKNRMYQAA
-368 TVLDANRKI
+368 TLVLDAERKI

-387 QKEYFTDSLVY
+387 QKEYFTDNIFKVLTNEMDKQELVDNID
-398 VQRSC
+398 
-403 LCTEKATHHSAYKRY
+403 KRI
-418 AQPDNAF
+418 
-425 QHHTCRH
+425 R
-432 TACRTCGLRASHSHV
+432 
-447 EGRKSKRPQLVAVR
+447 